1 MNAADKNL
9 ETKQRLLEAAGEV
22 FAEQGFRNATVRE
35 ICKRAGVNVAAV
47 NYHFREKKSL
57 YSAVLQHLA
66 NVAIRKY
73 PPTLGLEGE
82 ATAEERLA
90 AFVKSFLFRML
101 DEGRPA
107 WHGRLMARE
116 MAEPTPVFDELAETI
131 CRPLHGLLV
140 SIVRE
145 ILGDTAVEE
154 EVRLSAASI
163 IGQCLFYYHSRPV
176 IAKLMPEQQYG
187 KEDIER
193 LAEHIT
199 KFSLR
204 ALKAKENGVLARTT

>member
-1 MNAADKNL
+1 MDKSL

-35 ICKRAGVNVAAV
+35 ICKRADVNIAAV
-47 NYHFREKKSL
+47 SYHFHEKESL

-66 NVAIRKY
+66 SVAIRKY
-73 PPTLGLEGE
+73 PPTLGLNGE
-82 ATAEERLA
+82 ASPEERLA
-90 AFVKSFLFRML
+90 AFVKSFLFRTL

-116 MAEPTPVFDELAETI
+116 MAEPTPAFDELVKTV
-131 CRPLHGLLV
+131 CQPLHDRLQ

-145 ILGDTAVEE
+145 ILGEAATEE
-154 EVRLSAASI
+154 VVRLSAASI
-163 IGQCLFYYHSRPV
+163 IGQCLFYHHSRPV
-176 IAKLMPEQQYG
+176 IAKLTPEQRYG

-199 KFSLR
+199 GFSLC
-204 ALKAKENGVLARTT
+204 ALKEKTGESLARKL